1 MHLADIGFLDYEH
14 VQLLADSLQP
24 VFVLELSPVDKALI
38 QRGLLTSCSAFCQH
52 SKRVCF
58 VLSTTGSGR
67 AYVAAWIDQH
77 SNDAQDKY
85 PLPNVGTTLNGRNCG
100 NPSGVTFT
108 GKVET
113 GSITTLLDF
122 WRRLF
127 SDLSDDD
134 TRNIFAKWMVGTLI
148 GLPIESSRR
157 SSWAVSDFILPDQTR
172 LEVKSRALWQSWK
185 LESGDGTQKSPRS
198 PANINPNRIRFG
210 GLQARSEVSP
220 SPGKTEP
227 RFKSDIYIFCLY
239 AQTDP
244 AAWDDWNVANCE
256 FYIMTR
262 EELEG
267 LKVGHHSVSLAT
279 LRKFRT
285 PMSAKEFRLYAK
297 SRLSKNLNPTA
308 EVARRARVS
317 IRSVKAGAK
326 LDQSGGVK
334 VDRRK
339 LGKQSNG

>member
-24 VFVLELSPVDKALI
+24 VFVRRLTPIAEALI
-38 QRGLLTSCSAFCQH
+38 QRGLLRSCNALCQEG
-52 SKRVCF
+52 KRVCV
-58 VLSTTGSGR
+58 VLETTGSGS

-77 SNDAQDKY
+77 SNGAQHKY
-85 PLPNVGTTLNGRNCG
+85 PSPKVGTTLKGGSSG
-100 NPSGVTFT
+100 NPSAITFK
-108 GKVET
+108 GEVET
-113 GSITTLLDF
+113 GSITTPLGF
-122 WRRLF
+122 WRCLF
-127 SDLSDDD
+127 SDLCADDI
-134 TRNIFAKWMVGTLI
+134 RNIFAEWMVGTLI

-157 SSWAVSDFILPDQTR
+157 ASWAVSDFILPDQTR

-198 PANINPNRIRFG
+198 PANISPNRIRFG
-210 GLQARSEVSP
+210 GLQARSAVSP
-220 SPGKTEP
+220 SPGKTKP

-244 AAWDDWNVANCE
+244 AAWDDWSVANCE

-267 LKVGHHSVSLAT
+267 LNVGHSVSLAT
-279 LRKFRT
+279 LRKFRS
-285 PMSAKEFRLYAK
+285 PMSAKEFQLFAK
-297 SRLSKNLNPTA
+297 SRLSENLKPTA
-308 EVARRARVS
+308 KVARRARVS
-317 IRSVKAGAK
+317 IGSVKAGTK
-326 LDQSGGVK
+326 LDQSGGAR
-334 VDRRK
+334 VDRRN